1 MYTWVL
7 KFSQSCKCQTQS
19 TYSSFMYWYI
29 IIGRW
34 WKKSLKKS
42 ANHRQSSSSLFSTSG
57 KILSSM
63 SEPNPNP
70 CIHLVKFRPP
80 LSPTAA
86 SDCLPCCLRSTSSL
100 RRIRVVFLD
109 APSLLSRFFSLRTL
123 ILGRWGVKT
132 AWMVKEIAQKS
143 KKLKTYSFEHDVQGQ
158 DWRQNFVGQGL
169 HHF

>member
-1 MYTWVL
+1 MYAWVL

-86 SDCLPCCLRSTSSL
+86 SDCLPCCLRSTSS
-100 RRIRVVFLD
+100 
-109 APSLLSRFFSLRTL
+109 SLRHTTG
-123 ILGRWGVKT
+123 IANNTQMFHKNEVFIFCASGMKMMMKT
-132 AWMVKEIAQKS
+132 CQLANS
-143 KKLKTYSFEHDVQGQ
+143 RYSPLLVVTRKHGTCFLSYHISQ
-158 DWRQNFVGQGL
+158 
-169 HHF
+169 HK